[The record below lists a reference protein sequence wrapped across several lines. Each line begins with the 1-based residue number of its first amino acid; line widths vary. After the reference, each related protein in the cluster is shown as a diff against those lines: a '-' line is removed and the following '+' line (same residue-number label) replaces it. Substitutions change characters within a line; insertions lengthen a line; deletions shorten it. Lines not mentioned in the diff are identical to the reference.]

1 MNIKMNVLGGSAE
14 MKVILSRKGFD
25 SGYGGYP
32 SPIIDGRLVSLPI
45 PSEDDIYYSKLR
57 IDGSL
62 TYYDVMRE
70 LRPKIKVKNDKK
82 KWEQKP
88 LKKNTTCHLDPDIY
102 RNVIERPKNWRPLFG
117 QVDKAQSHLNNNK
130 EVTYDDIF
138 LFFGWFKK
146 TIRENGKLQFDS
158 SAPDLHIIF
167 GYLQIG
173 KKIEMNNDI
182 NVPEWMRYHPHTHK
196 RLIEQYKNN
205 TIYVARDKLSWND
218 NIDGAGTF
226 NYRQEL
232 VLTKKGYSRSRWN
245 LDAIKNVEI
254 SYNKNSWKDNYFQSA
269 PIGQE
274 FVIKDNPM
282 VEEWVKKLISPTED

>member
-1 MNIKMNVLGGSAE
+1 
-14 MKVILSRKGFD
+14 MKIILSRKGFD

-32 SPIIDGRLVSLPI
+32 SPILPDDRLVSLPI
-45 PSEDDIYYSKLR
+45 PSDDNIHYSDLMLL
-57 IDGSL
+57 IDSNL
-62 TYYDVMRE
+62 TYYYDVMRE

-102 RNVIERPKNWRPLFG
+102 RNVVERPKNWRPLFG
-117 QVDKAQSHLNNNK
+117 QVDKAQSHLNNK
-130 EVTYDDIF
+130 DVTYDDIF

-146 TIRENGKLQFDS
+146 TKYSEGKIIFDPNEHS
-158 SAPDLHIIF
+158 GKHIIF

-173 KKIEMNNDI
+173 EILRVYPNRD
-182 NVPEWMRYHPHTHK
+182 VPNWMRYHPHTHK

-205 TIYVARDKLSWND
+205 TIYIARDKLSWND

-232 VLTKKGYSRSRWN
+232 VLTKKGHSRSRWN
-245 LDAIKNVEI
+245 LDAIKNVKI

-274 FVIKDNPM
+274 FVIKDNPT
-282 VEEWVKKLISPTED
+282 VEKWVKKLISPTED